1 MGFIAAA
8 KPVANDEMIEEA
20 VAAFIAQAKAAT
32 PAQRAQVLARLRRM
46 VASNFECPV
55 YKGHTVPLT
64 AVQRVVEGIE
74 AL

>member
-1 MGFIAAA
+1 MGFIEAP
-8 KPVANDEMIEEA
+8 KPILDQAGQEEA
-20 VAAFIAQAKAAT
+20 VAAFIGQAKAAT

-55 YKGHTVPLT
+55 YKGHTVPLA